1 MISSKAAA
9 IIAMAGLGL
18 VSGAGLIFGMRARIT
33 AQTIA
38 SGAVLYTMNCASCH
52 GAKLEGQADWQSA
65 KSDGTYPAPPHDESG
80 HTWHHGD
87 AMLTEYITIGGQA
100 ALTEMGVAFQS
111 GMPAFGETLEQ
122 GQIAEILAYIRST
135 WPERAQ
141 AFQTAATENEKLDQP

>member
-1 MISSKAAA
+1 MIRSKAAA

-18 VSGAGLIFGMRARIT
+18 VLGAGLIFGMRARIT

-135 WPERAQ
+135 WPERMQ
-141 AFQTAATENEKLDQP
+141 AFQTAATENERLAQP